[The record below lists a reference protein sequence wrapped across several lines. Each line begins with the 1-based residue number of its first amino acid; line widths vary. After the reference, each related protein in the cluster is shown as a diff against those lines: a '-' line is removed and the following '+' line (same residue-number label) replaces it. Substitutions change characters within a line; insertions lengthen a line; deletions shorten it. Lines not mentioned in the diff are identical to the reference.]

1 MRTNGEIL
9 APREKQ
15 IAELVAWGASAK
27 EVPSLLAKRDGGP
40 EISVNTVTN
49 TLRNIFAKLN
59 IQKASELSAWWF
71 CNYEGVDSSHSPL
84 KREIMSK
91 IYAVAF
97 LLILLPQISNMDQA
111 IRPSNSRTA
120 RVERVVR
127 SGRRKE

>member
-1 MRTNGEIL
+1 MRNDGEIL

-27 EVPSLLAKRDGGP
+27 EVPSLLAERDGRP
-40 EISVNTVTN
+40 EISVSTVTN

-84 KREIMSK
+84 RKEILSK
-91 IYAVAF
+91 IYAAVF
-97 LLILLPQISNMDQA
+97 LLILLPQITDMDQA
-111 IRPSNSRTA
+111 VRPSNSRTA
-120 RVERVVR
+120 RVERVQR
-127 SGRRKE
+127 SGRRKD

>member
-1 MRTNGEIL
+1 MRNDGEIL

-27 EVPSLLAKRDGGP
+27 EVPSLLAEQDGRP
-40 EISVNTVTN
+40 EISVSTVTN

-84 KREIMSK
+84 RKEILSK
-91 IYAVAF
+91 IYAAVF
-97 LLILLPQISNMDQA
+97 LLILLPQITDMDQA
-111 IRPSNSRTA
+111 VRPSNSRTA
-120 RVERVVR
+120 RVERVQR
-127 SGRRKE
+127 SGRRKD